1 MWCGEHIR
9 DLLYIRF
16 VWFSGLS
23 PCWSML
29 RKCRL
34 ACFGR
39 VQEKE
44 ESVPACMLWSGAEK
58 RGDRAGAHVRE
69 RWGERESARERMGV
83 VEH

>member
-1 MWCGEHIR
+1 
-9 DLLYIRF
+9 
-16 VWFSGLS
+16 
-23 PCWSML
+23 ML

-58 RGDRAGAHVRE
+58 REDRAGAH
-69 RWGERESARERMGV
+69 ARERERERERDREREKGTEGECIGMYGV
-83 VEH
+83 PSILVLINSQA

>member
-1 MWCGEHIR
+1 
-9 DLLYIRF
+9 
-16 VWFSGLS
+16 
-23 PCWSML
+23 ML

-69 RWGERESARERMGV
+69 RWGERESA
-83 VEH
+83 